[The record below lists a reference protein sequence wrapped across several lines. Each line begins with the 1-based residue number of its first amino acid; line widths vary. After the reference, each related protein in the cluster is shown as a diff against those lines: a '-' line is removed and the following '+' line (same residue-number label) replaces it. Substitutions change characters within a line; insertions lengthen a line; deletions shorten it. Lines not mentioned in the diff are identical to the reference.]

1 MLLNNEGD
9 IKRWQSYS
17 SSCSCVELEAAH
29 WRVLQVRTQDL
40 WNLSGRSS
48 SYDMFWHHRM
58 MIPLPKEVI
67 QTKGP
72 IISSPSYALSIT
84 LIFHFLA
91 EVVPTVTI
99 RTRGSV
105 ELPGPAS
112 IYLRA
117 VPTKWRILNIVKNV
131 NVCKEDEQWI
141 WFGWYFNFKV
151 VLTCASLCSHHIQGW
166 LCFRWNIYVQI
177 LLSYSHAYQ
186 CFPDLS

>member
-1 MLLNNEGD
+1 M
-9 IKRWQSYS
+9 I
-17 SSCSCVELEAAH
+17 
-29 WRVLQVRTQDL
+29 
-40 WNLSGRSS
+40 
-48 SYDMFWHHRM
+48 
-58 MIPLPKEVI
+58 IPLPKEVI

-117 VPTKWRILNIVKNV
+117 VSTKWRMLNIVKNV
-131 NVCKEDEQWI
+131 NVCKEDEQ
-141 WFGWYFNFKV
+141 
-151 VLTCASLCSHHIQGW
+151 
-166 LCFRWNIYVQI
+166 
-177 LLSYSHAYQ
+177 
-186 CFPDLS
+186 

>member
-1 MLLNNEGD
+1 MTKLLFQLLLCRTGGSPLEGSLGPNTRFVKPFREKQFIRYVLTSQD
-9 IKRWQSYS
+9 DNPSAKRSHSDKGPYHLITYLRIKR
-17 SSCSCVELEAAH
+17 
-29 WRVLQVRTQDL
+29 
-40 WNLSGRSS
+40 
-48 SYDMFWHHRM
+48 
-58 MIPLPKEVI
+58 
-67 QTKGP
+67 
-72 IISSPSYALSIT
+72 IT

-117 VPTKWRILNIVKNV
+117 VSTKWRILNIVKNV

-141 WFGWYFNFKV
+141 WFGWYFRFKP

-177 LLSYSHAYQ
+177 LLFYIPMLKRFSKMV
-186 CFPDLS
+186 FILE